1 MTPPPAPAAGARA
14 GQTALLWRLGLL
26 ALLVIAVLVPGPIQ
40 VGVWFAWGAAALLAL
55 LALLAVPPSAAP
67 APRPAAEPPGGAP
80 PDPTATL
87 ALPALRGGLLAL
99 PLLAL
104 AGLIVYGGVAGPIL
118 LTGNL
123 VVAGSLAAPLVA
135 GSLVVLLPGHDT
147 AAAARSWA
155 LAVGAA
161 LWAVLGTVAVAALAL
176 HNVGSIPALVPLVL
190 ALAAWSAVRRAVR
203 MQGMG
208 GRWPEALGTGVGL
221 TAIVMTTTVGIAQ
234 LLLGF
239 VVGVLLAQEADRLI
253 PPAARPGVL
262 ALIGVELVSV
272 HQQLVFAAPLVLL
285 ALTVLPP
292 AVGG

>member
-1 MTPPPAPAAGARA
+1 
-14 GQTALLWRLGLL
+14 LL

-55 LALLAVPPSAAP
+55 LTVLTGLAASSTPLPPTTA
-67 APRPAAEPPGGAP
+67 PGGAP

-135 GSLVVLLPGHDT
+135 LSLAVLLPAHDT

-253 PPAARPGVL
+253 PPTARPGVL
-262 ALIGVELVSV
+262 ALIGAELVSV
-272 HQQLVFAAPLVLL
+272 QQQLVFAAPLVLL

-292 AVGG
+292 AAGG